1 MVQFLPSV
9 TLACAAFSVCGHAL
23 DFYVSPSSRPFSEA
37 SADGLSP
44 QRPFSSFE
52 VAQAAVRKA
61 ITNMRESI
69 TIHVADGLYILDAPL
84 NFTSA
89 DSGRNGHTVDWK
101 ATGSNAI
108 ISGGIRVSGW
118 KLANATTNIY
128 SANVPKGLRSRN
140 LYVNGWAANY
150 ARRLIQRKDFQYTN
164 TSMVWT
170 SPQYDWLMTTP
181 GISNAEIRAINSF
194 TDRYAPIEAV
204 GNRELIMKQDS
215 WANNII
221 GYDTIPQPNADFGV
235 WVQNALELLHEGGQ
249 HFLDSEA
256 GVVYYI
262 PLAGENM
269 STAETYIGRLEAL
282 IVVGGT
288 YDQPAHDISFTGL
301 HFQHTTWLKPSDG
314 YGYVDQQTG
323 GYIGENVTYPQF
335 EASRPRWFQ
344 MPSAIQVSAA
354 ERISFTGGSYTQLGA
369 GGFGI
374 GNDDNAHLT
383 GIGLGANGVSVS
395 DGYFT
400 QVMGNSITAGG
411 ITADAHHPSD
421 PRMVNTNILITGNIF
436 YNVSSLYSS
445 TVSVFVSYIQHSEIS
460 HNDIFMVPYSGICH
474 GYGWGSN
481 DAGGSQTYINR
492 GLYNFQPLYETP
504 TTSMNNLIHGNLIH
518 AYGLS
523 HTDLGATYTLS
534 KSPETHLSNN
544 YALNSSWFGMYTD
557 EGSNSYI
564 VTNND
569 YLSNGNWYAP
579 NQGCLTCGVHN
590 GNNTLKDNFGHVA
603 PDEVNFPNGSG
614 NFNDTFI
621 DNLNVAS
628 LDLTNEVAHRV
639 AYRAGILPG
648 KRGSRPVSNPETPD
662 SYLSLSFLPGPSEQV
677 LVTAKLSN
685 FDDVDFTSVSFN
697 PLIIG
702 ASNYT
707 IVPQSPVPRSIPA
720 NSAASATWKLVAAP
734 YRETC
739 LSAPTVSVTVK
750 YKNPRTGL
758 SETISGSGTLPGLQP
773 LPPGLSAS
781 ATWPEATSGELCSSG
796 SGTLFAIRVGGRD
809 VYSPYDDWATIYK
822 SSSLAVNGSVTS
834 QVLSLDAADP
844 WTKAGVV
851 IRNSLASNGS
861 FNGNVATGYAGVFV
875 TANNGV
881 SFQWDANGDGRL
893 ETLSTVAGLTAPL
906 WVRLTVLGT
915 QFTGYFSTDGKQWTQ
930 IGSAVTLAT
939 RNPVSDAGVL
949 VSSHA
954 GYTNA
959 TGVFSGLQ
967 FS

>member
-1 MVQFLPSV
+1 MRHLVHSV
-9 TLACAAFSVCGHAL
+9 GLTCAVFSTCGSTL
-23 DFYVSPSSRPFSEA
+23 DFYVSSPPSAA
-37 SADGLSP
+37 SADGLSL
-44 QRPFSSFE
+44 RTFSNLE
-52 VAQAAVRKA
+52 DVQAAVRNA
-61 ITNMRESI
+61 IPNMKENI
-69 TIHVADGLYILDAPL
+69 TVHVADGLYILDVPL
-84 NFTSA
+84 NFSSA
-89 DSGRNGHTVDWK
+89 DSGRNGYSVNWK
-101 ATGSNAI
+101 ATGTNAI
-108 ISGGIRVSGW
+108 ISGGTKVTGW
-118 KLANATTNIY
+118 KLANATTNVY

-181 GISNAEIRAINSF
+181 GISNAEVRAISSF
-194 TDRYAPIEAV
+194 TDRYAPIAAV
-204 GNRELIMKQDS
+204 GDRELIMKQES

-235 WVQNALELLHEGGQ
+235 WVQNALALLNEGGQ
-249 HFLDSEA
+249 YYLDSVA
-256 GVVYYI
+256 GVVYYK

-269 STAETYIGRLEAL
+269 STAETYLGRLEAL
-282 IVVGGT
+282 VVVGGT
-288 YDQPAHDISFTGL
+288 YDQPAHDISFEGL
-301 HFQHTTWLKPSDG
+301 NFQHTTWLKPSDG

-344 MPSAIQVSAA
+344 MPGAIQISAA

-374 GNDDNAHLT
+374 GNDDNAQLT
-383 GIGLGANGVSVS
+383 GVGLGANGVSVS

-411 ITADAHHPSD
+411 IKADAHHPSD
-421 PRMVNTNILITGNIF
+421 PRMVNSDIHITGNIF

-445 TVSVFVSYIQHSEIS
+445 TVSIFVSYVQHSEIS
-460 HNDIFMVPYSGICH
+460 HNDIFTVPYSGICH

-504 TTSMNNLIHGNLIH
+504 TTSMNNLIDGNLIH

-523 HTDLGATYTLS
+523 HTDLGATYTLG
-534 KSPETHLSNN
+534 KSPDTHISHNF
-544 YALNSSWFGMYTD
+544 ALNASWYGMYTD

-564 VTNND
+564 ITNNN

-590 GNNTLKDNFGHVA
+590 GNNTLEANFGHVA
-603 PDEVNFPNGSG
+603 SDEVNFPNGSG

-621 DNLNVAS
+621 ENLNVAS
-628 LDLTNEVAHRV
+628 LDATNEAAHRV
-639 AYRAGILPG
+639 AYRAGVLPG
-648 KRGSRPVSNPETPD
+648 RRGSRPVSNPSLAD
-662 SYLSLSFLPGPSEQV
+662 SYLSLVFLPGPSEQV
-677 LVTAKLSN
+677 FLTATVSN
-685 FDDVDFTSVSFN
+685 FDDVDFTDVSFN
-697 PLIIG
+697 QVITS

-707 IVPQSPVPRSIPA
+707 IAPHGSFPRSIPA
-720 NSAASATWKLVAAP
+720 NSAVSVTWKLVSSP
-734 YRETC
+734 HHESC
-739 LSAPTVSVTVK
+739 SSAPTVSVTVK
-750 YKNPRTGL
+750 YKNPRTRL
-758 SETISGSGTLPGLQP
+758 SSTISGNGTLPGMRP
-773 LPPGLSAS
+773 LPSGLSAS
-781 ATWPEATSGELCSSG
+781 ATWPGATSGELCSSD
-796 SGTLFAIRVGGRD
+796 SGTIFAIRAGGRD
-809 VYSPYDDWATIYK
+809 VYAPYDDWAAVYQK
-822 SSSLAVNGSVTS
+822 NSLAANGSVIV

-844 WTKAGVV
+844 WTKAGAVA
-851 IRNSLASNGS
+851 RNSLASNGS
-861 FNGNVATGYAGVFV
+861 FNDDVNTGYAGVFV

-881 SFQWDANGDGRL
+881 SFQWDANGDGKL
-893 ETLSTVAGLTAPL
+893 DTLSTVPGLVAPL
-906 WVRLTVLGT
+906 WVRLSVQGK
-915 QFTGYFSTDGKQWTQ
+915 QFAGFYSADGKQWTQ
-930 IGSAVTLAT
+930 IGSTVTLAT
-939 RNPVSDAGVL
+939 RNLTSDAGIL

-954 GYTNA
+954 GYTNS

-967 FS
+967 FL